1 MKFTLGGQQSI
12 EFKTDLE
19 GLEEF
24 APVKPAKFFIPQ
36 WFKDMNDYIEHDAV
50 GNHGEKDYFGKKKE
64 TAIKWTSGTVKRCP
78 AIVDLLTE
86 GFIIPMWADFLI
98 QRDMNVLEWD
108 NKGLAQ
114 YGIEFHGNKQ
124 IYNWKLKKRGH
135 INY

>member
-1 MKFTLGGQQSI
+1 LGGQQSI

-19 GLEEF
+19 GLQEF
-24 APVKPAKFFIPQ
+24 APVKPAKFFLPQ
-36 WFKDMNDYIEHDAV
+36 WFKDMDDHINVSA
-50 GNHGEKDYFGKKKE
+50 NFEKGKPDYFGKKKE
-64 TAIKWTSGTVKRCP
+64 TSIKWTSGTVKRCP

-98 QRDMNVLEWD
+98 QRDMELLEWD

-124 IYNWKLKKRGH
+124 IYNWKLNRFSRSSKV
-135 INY
+135 Y